1 MGTPS
6 TTATAPSKR
15 IPSFIS
21 ILRLESSSDKLIE
34 LLLEIAM
41 QSNTAGLEIEAAAR
55 QAMPPHRRHPRK
67 SWACQAHRHANRARP
82 IRAVRRSQ
90 RSAGF
95 GSLRAQDKNRQ
106 Q

>member
-55 QAMPPHRRHPRK
+55 QAMPLHRRHPRK
-67 SWACQAHRHANRARP
+67 SWACRAHRHANRARP
-82 IRAVRRSQ
+82 IRAVRQSGV
-90 RSAGF
+90 SEGF
-95 GSLRAQDKNRQ
+95 GRVRARDKSHQ